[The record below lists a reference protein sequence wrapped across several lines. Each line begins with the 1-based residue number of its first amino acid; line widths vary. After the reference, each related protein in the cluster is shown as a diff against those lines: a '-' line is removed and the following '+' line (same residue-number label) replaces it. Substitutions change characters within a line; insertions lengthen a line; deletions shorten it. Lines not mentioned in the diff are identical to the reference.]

1 MPVDLKTATH
11 ICKVTARQIET
22 GYPDLALHF
31 IVHEEDKRKKALL
44 LEKETISEHPAG
56 ALITDWIL
64 NSKNKE
70 ITGNRTCFVGLVEH
84 NNPGVLGFFRSTQTL
99 GLFFVN
105 ADRFKT
111 QEDLKNHTLHLVWH
125 ALALYEDFHAAQAET
140 LKKAGMLPGLSK
152 TTGKAEEDKEF
163 VQRKQPE
170 QGPLSRL
177 EIAEGVIVSK
187 LETQEFYHR
196 NLLADIFSAT
206 FQALHG
212 SENAIKSLAVQ
223 RMHDTLTPQVGFI
236 SEKYPFPISLETL
249 QLLLNESL
257 SSSGKKEKTLALAVR
272 ITKEIGMTYKIA
284 AIKQWRA
291 FCNPA
296 QEMAWCGFDPE
307 TILGAA
313 IYTNENTYVRSIADM
328 VAEHMAIKP
337 KIFSSLNDYN
347 PFADQ
352 ELNKRVHE
360 RIGLE
365 SAKKC
370 LEKARTPDDY
380 KIFLSEA
387 MAQNAKLMTGNPAGW
402 AAYALMALADE
413 LMLADPKTLN
423 QQKPRLLS
431 IFEQNVSK
439 VSWDNLRSFARYLF
453 RQRRE
458 GSIITPDIII
468 AIPDKT
474 EDITLIKG
482 TFTKLSEIYSTLEQ
496 GTKTGTGG
504 TEAGNIT
511 GFISPNALR

>member
-11 ICKVTARQIET
+11 ICKVIARQIEK
-22 GYPDLALHF
+22 GYPELSLHF
-31 IVHEEDKRKKALL
+31 IMHEEDKRKKALL
-44 LEKETISEHPAG
+44 QEKETIAEHPAG
-56 ALITDWIL
+56 ATIIDYIL
-64 NSKNKE
+64 NSKDRE
-70 ITGNRTCFVGLVEH
+70 ITGNRTCFVGLAEH
-84 NNPGVLGFFRSTQTL
+84 NNPGFLGFFRSFQTL
-99 GLFFVN
+99 GVFFVN

-111 QEDLKNHTLHLVWH
+111 QEDLRNHALHLVWH
-125 ALALYEDFHAAQAET
+125 ALALYEDYHAAQAEI
-140 LKKAGMLPGLSK
+140 LKKAGTLPSLSK
-152 TTGKAEEDKEF
+152 TIPKSEDEDPFPEKNL
-163 VQRKQPE
+163 KE

-177 EIAEGVIVSK
+177 EASEGVIISK

-196 NLLADIFSAT
+196 NLLADIFSAA

-212 SENAIKSLAVQ
+212 SENAIKPLAVQ

-249 QLLLNESL
+249 QLLLTESL
-257 SSSGKKEKTLALAVR
+257 SGSGKKEKTLPLAVR
-272 ITKEIGMTYKIA
+272 ITKEIGMTYKIS

-296 QEMAWCGFDPE
+296 QEMAWSGFDPE

-352 ELNKRVHE
+352 EMNKRVHE
-360 RIGLE
+360 KICLE

-402 AAYALMALADE
+402 AAHALMALADE
-413 LMLADPKTLN
+413 LMLSDPKTLN
-423 QQKPRLLS
+423 QQKQRLLS

-458 GSIITPDIII
+458 GKIITPDVII

-474 EDITLIKG
+474 EDIALIKG

-496 GTKTGTGG
+496 GTKSGSKGS
-504 TEAGNIT
+504 EAGSMMS
-511 GFISPNALR
+511 FISPNALK